1 MEAGQES
8 SDGKVSIFV
17 FLNVKEVSECLPFS
31 QISAFIA
38 HPQNSHLPSCK
49 STVSAET
56 VITVFD
62 IVSFCLIDLTVVSND
77 SHQFCRLRSEV

>member
-1 MEAGQES
+1 M
-8 SDGKVSIFV
+8 SIP
-17 FLNVKEVSECLPFS
+17 FL

-38 HPQNSHLPSCK
+38 HLQNNRLPSCK

-62 IVSFCLIDLTVVSND
+62 TMSFGLIDLIVVGND
-77 SHQFCRLRSEV
+77 SHQFCRSRSEL

>member
-17 FLNVKEVSECLPFS
+17 VFNVKEVSECLPFS

-38 HPQNSHLPSCK
+38 HLQNSHLPSCK

-56 VITVFD
+56 VITIFD
-62 IVSFCLIDLTVVSND
+62 TVSFGLIDLTVDGND
-77 SHQFCRLRSEV
+77 SHQFC